1 MHFKITAT
9 ILIIVTFALGLTVML
24 NYVKFE
30 HTLAGLAESR
40 LAFVAWDL
48 RAAIETGLDLGL
60 DLETMANTEAIL
72 GRATARDPQIL
83 SIVVFD
89 ERGRPLFQ
97 RGVHSAFTDTIPT
110 AWREAMARNPDA
122 AVWHATDAQALV
134 AGTRLLNNFG
144 RTVGGIVLRY
154 DRVFYD
160 RELDQAF
167 AGLARIA
174 AVILAVTSLV
184 ATLSVWLL
192 FRGIQRSFG
201 RLRTALEHLLTLRH
215 ESTFQPQTDSALE
228 GYYAAAEQ
236 KSREIW
242 QRLETAHRL
251 LQMEQKLLEQ
261 KRNDS

>member
-30 HTLAGLAESR
+30 HTLTGLAESR
-40 LAFVAWDL
+40 LAFVVWDL

-60 DLETMANTEAIL
+60 DLETMTNTEAIL

-97 RGVHSAFTDTIPT
+97 RGHSAFTDTIPA

-122 AVWHATDAQALV
+122 SVWHATDPQALV
-134 AGTRLLNNFG
+134 VGTRLLNNFG
-144 RTVGGIVLRY
+144 RAVGGIVLRY
-154 DRVFYD
+154 DRAFYD

-167 AGLARIA
+167 SGLARIA
-174 AVILAVTSLV
+174 AVILAATSLV

-192 FRGIQRSFG
+192 FRGIQRSFE

-215 ESTFQPQTDSALE
+215 DSTFQPQADSTLE

-261 KRNDS
+261 KHNNP